1 VTLENVSDTGSSFTI
16 RKTNQ
21 RFNLAGTTGELSGW
35 DTSRVVRYVSYF
47 VNIPFESWDFNFNSE
62 AKEKL
67 ENQEPLYRI
76 TVTREN
82 GEKISLTLWERMIY
96 DRGGEKKDTDRLW
109 AKMGAMD
116 EIFIIRYLDIDP
128 ILKKRSYFFHS

>member
-1 VTLENVSDTGSSFTI
+1 MH
-16 RKTNQ
+16 
-21 RFNLAGTTGELSGW
+21 
-35 DTSRVVRYVSYF
+35 
-47 VNIPFESWDFNFNSE
+47 IPFESWDFDLNSE

-67 ENQEPLYRI
+67 KNQEPLYRI

-82 GEKISLTLWERMIY
+82 GEKISLTLWERITY
-96 DRGGEKKDTDRLW
+96 DQGGEKKDTDRLW
-109 AKMGAMD
+109 AKMSAKD